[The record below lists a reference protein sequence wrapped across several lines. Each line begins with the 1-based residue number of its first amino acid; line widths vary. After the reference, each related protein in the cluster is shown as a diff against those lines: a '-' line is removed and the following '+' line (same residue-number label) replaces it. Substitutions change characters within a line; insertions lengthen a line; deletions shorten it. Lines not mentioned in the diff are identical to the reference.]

1 MSRTKKYVAGLY
13 CRLSKDD
20 GNSVESMSIWSQ
32 KVMLKQYAESNGI
45 AIYDYYV
52 DDGYS
57 GTNFERPSFKKMI
70 TDIENGKI
78 NCVITKDLSRL
89 GRNYLQ
95 SGAYI
100 EMYFPQK
107 NIRYIAITDGID
119 TLNSNQNDIMPF
131 KNILNEMYAK
141 DTSKKVKS
149 AIQSR
154 MREGTYIGSKAPF
167 GYLKD
172 PNNKRRLIIDEKTK
186 PIIEL
191 IYKLCLEGKGT
202 QLISQELMKRKI
214 PRPSAFVEN
223 AEKLYGL
230 TEENKYQWS
239 HRMVLN
245 VLRDPVYCGN
255 MARNKR
261 PTLSFKN
268 SKRMYIPKSDY
279 IYARNT
285 HEGIVSEEVWEQ
297 VQTMVDKRKCNN
309 KKGLYYDNIFQG
321 LVRCPKCGYA
331 LTPKT
336 DYRLKKKELIDFVHF
351 SCSTY
356 KKYGVN
362 ACSSHR
368 IEARDLY
375 NIVLEDIQYH
385 GSMALS
391 AKEDFVEKI
400 IEKIEV
406 EKIDEGKE
414 LSNKLELKKN
424 QLAEL
429 DRSYEQLYEDRLE
442 GNITERNF
450 NLMNVS
456 ISKKQD
462 KLIEEIKVLEGD
474 IEVSFETEDNYKKF
488 MNNISKYAKIKSLN
502 RYILN
507 QIIDKIYVYDK
518 EEIDGQISQKVEIHY
533 KFIGK
538 LNWPLRTTHQIFLKG
553 QAGLLGRE
561 MRIRK
566 SIYLDM

>member
-1 MSRTKKYVAGLY
+1 MGRTKKYVAGLY

-32 KVMLKQYAESNGI
+32 KVMLKQYAESNSI

-202 QLISQELMKRKI
+202 QLISQELMNRKI

-279 IYARNT
+279 IYAKDT
-285 HEGIVSEEVWEQ
+285 HEGIVSEEIWEQ

-462 KLIEEIKVLEGD
+462 KLIDEIKVLEGD

-488 MNNISKYAKIKSLN
+488 MDNISKYAKIKSLN

-538 LNWPLRTTHQIFLKG
+538 LN
-553 QAGLLGRE
+553 
-561 MRIRK
+561 
-566 SIYLDM
+566 

>member
-1 MSRTKKYVAGLY
+1 MGRTKKYVAGLY

-32 KVMLKQYAESNGI
+32 KVMLKQFAESNSI

-202 QLISQELMKRKI
+202 QLISQELMNRKI

-538 LNWPLRTTHQIFLKG
+538 LN
-553 QAGLLGRE
+553 
-561 MRIRK
+561 
-566 SIYLDM
+566 

>member
-32 KVMLKQYAESNGI
+32 KVMLKQFAESNSI

-70 TDIENGKI
+70 TDIENGRI

-285 HEGIVSEEVWEQ
+285 HEGIVSEEIWEQ

-336 DYRLKKKELIDFVHF
+336 DYRLKKKEPIDFVHF

-538 LNWPLRTTHQIFLKG
+538 LN
-553 QAGLLGRE
+553 
-561 MRIRK
+561 
-566 SIYLDM
+566 

>member
-32 KVMLKQYAESNGI
+32 KVMLKQYAESNSI

-202 QLISQELMKRKI
+202 QLISQELMNRKI

-279 IYARNT
+279 IYAKDT
-285 HEGIVSEEVWEQ
+285 HEGIVSEEIWEQ
-297 VQTMVDKRKCNN
+297 VQTMIDKRKCNN

-538 LNWPLRTTHQIFLKG
+538 LN
-553 QAGLLGRE
+553 
-561 MRIRK
+561 
-566 SIYLDM
+566 

>member
-32 KVMLKQYAESNGI
+32 KVMLKQFAESNSI

-172 PNNKRRLIIDEKTK
+172 PDNKRRLIIDEKTK

-279 IYARNT
+279 IYAKDT
-285 HEGIVSEEVWEQ
+285 HEGIGSEEIWEQ
-297 VQTMVDKRKCNN
+297 VQTMIDKRKCNN

-385 GSMALS
+385 GNMALS

-538 LNWPLRTTHQIFLKG
+538 LN
-553 QAGLLGRE
+553 
-561 MRIRK
+561 
-566 SIYLDM
+566 

>member
-1 MSRTKKYVAGLY
+1 MGRTKKYVAGLY

-32 KVMLKQYAESNGI
+32 KVMLKQYAENSKI

-57 GTNFERPSFKKMI
+57 GTNFERPAFKNMI
-70 TDIENGKI
+70 ADIENGKI

-167 GYLKD
+167 GFLKD
-172 PNNKRRLIIDEKTK
+172 PNNKHKLIIDEKTK

-191 IYKLCLEGKGT
+191 IYKLCLDGKGT
-202 QLISQELMKRKI
+202 QLISQELMDRKI

-230 TEENKYQWS
+230 TEENKYQWT
-239 HRMVLN
+239 HRMVLS

-268 SKRMYIPKSDY
+268 SKRLYIPKEDY
-279 IYARNT
+279 IRVKDT
-285 HEGIVSEEVWEQ
+285 HEGIISEEVWEQ
-297 VQTMVDKRKCNN
+297 VQVMIDKRKCNN
-309 KKGLYYDNIFQG
+309 KKGLNYDNIFQG

-331 LTPKT
+331 LTPKA
-336 DYRLKKKELIDFVHF
+336 DYRLKRNEVIDFVHYG
-351 SCSTY
+351 CSTY
-356 KKYGVN
+356 KKYGLK

-385 GSMALS
+385 GKMALS
-391 AKEDFVEKI
+391 AKKDFIEKI

-406 EKIDEGKE
+406 EKLDEGKE
-414 LSNKLELKKN
+414 LTNKLEVKKN

-429 DRSYEQLYEDRLE
+429 DRSYEKLYEDRLE

-450 NLMNVS
+450 NLMNVN

-474 IEVSFETEDNYKKF
+474 IEVSLETEDNYKKF
-488 MNNISKYAKIKSLN
+488 INNISKYAKIKTLN

-507 QIIDKIYVYDK
+507 QVIDKIYVYDK
-518 EEIDGQISQKVEIHY
+518 EEIDGKISQKVEIHY

-538 LNWPLRTTHQIFLKG
+538 LN
-553 QAGLLGRE
+553 
-561 MRIRK
+561 
-566 SIYLDM
+566 

>member
-32 KVMLKQYAESNGI
+32 KVMLKQYAESNSI

-268 SKRMYIPKSDY
+268 SKRMYIPKRDY
-279 IYARNT
+279 IYAKDT
-285 HEGIVSEEVWEQ
+285 HEGIVSEEIWEQ

-400 IEKIEV
+400 IKKIEV

-507 QIIDKIYVYDK
+507 QVIDKIYVYDK

-538 LNWPLRTTHQIFLKG
+538 LN
-553 QAGLLGRE
+553 
-561 MRIRK
+561 
-566 SIYLDM
+566 

>member
-32 KVMLKQYAESNGI
+32 KVMLKQFAESNSI

-172 PNNKRRLIIDEKTK
+172 PDNKRRLIIDEKTK

-255 MARNKR
+255 
-261 PTLSFKN
+261 
-268 SKRMYIPKSDY
+268 
-279 IYARNT
+279 
-285 HEGIVSEEVWEQ
+285 
-297 VQTMVDKRKCNN
+297 
-309 KKGLYYDNIFQG
+309 
-321 LVRCPKCGYA
+321 
-331 LTPKT
+331 
-336 DYRLKKKELIDFVHF
+336 
-351 SCSTY
+351 
-356 KKYGVN
+356 
-362 ACSSHR
+362 
-368 IEARDLY
+368 
-375 NIVLEDIQYH
+375 
-385 GSMALS
+385 MALS

-538 LNWPLRTTHQIFLKG
+538 LN
-553 QAGLLGRE
+553 
-561 MRIRK
+561 
-566 SIYLDM
+566 

>member
-32 KVMLKQYAESNGI
+32 KVMLKQFAESNSI

-172 PNNKRRLIIDEKTK
+172 PDNKRRLIIDEKTK

-279 IYARNT
+279 IYAKDT
-285 HEGIVSEEVWEQ
+285 HEGIVSEEIWEQ
-297 VQTMVDKRKCNN
+297 VQTMIDKRKCNN

-385 GSMALS
+385 GNMALS

-474 IEVSFETEDNYKKF
+474 IEVSFETEYNYKKF

-538 LNWPLRTTHQIFLKG
+538 LN
-553 QAGLLGRE
+553 
-561 MRIRK
+561 
-566 SIYLDM
+566 

>member
-1 MSRTKKYVAGLY
+1 MGRTKKYVAGLY

-32 KVMLKQYAESNGI
+32 KVMLKQYAESNSI

-172 PNNKRRLIIDEKTK
+172 PNNKRRLIIDEKTT

-538 LNWPLRTTHQIFLKG
+538 LN
-553 QAGLLGRE
+553 
-561 MRIRK
+561 
-566 SIYLDM
+566 

>member
-1 MSRTKKYVAGLY
+1 MGRTKKYVAGLY

-32 KVMLKQYAESNGI
+32 KVMLKQFAESNSI

-538 LNWPLRTTHQIFLKG
+538 LNWPLRTTHQT
-553 QAGLLGRE
+553 
-561 MRIRK
+561 
-566 SIYLDM
+566 

>member
-1 MSRTKKYVAGLY
+1 
-13 CRLSKDD
+13 
-20 GNSVESMSIWSQ
+20 
-32 KVMLKQYAESNGI
+32 MLKQFAESNSI

-279 IYARNT
+279 IYAKNT
-285 HEGIVSEEVWEQ
+285 HEGIVSEEIWEQ
-297 VQTMVDKRKCNN
+297 VQTMIDNRKCNN

-538 LNWPLRTTHQIFLKG
+538 LN
-553 QAGLLGRE
+553 
-561 MRIRK
+561 
-566 SIYLDM
+566 

>member
-1 MSRTKKYVAGLY
+1 LSRTKKYVAGLY

-32 KVMLKQYAESNGI
+32 KVMLKQFAESNSI

-202 QLISQELMKRKI
+202 QLISQELMRRKI

-279 IYARNT
+279 IYAKDT
-285 HEGIVSEEVWEQ
+285 HEGIVSEEIWEQ
-297 VQTMVDKRKCNN
+297 VQTMIDKRKCNN

-429 DRSYEQLYEDRLE
+429 DRSYEQLYEDRLD

-507 QIIDKIYVYDK
+507 QVIDKIYVYDK

-538 LNWPLRTTHQIFLKG
+538 LN
-553 QAGLLGRE
+553 
-561 MRIRK
+561 
-566 SIYLDM
+566 

>member
-1 MSRTKKYVAGLY
+1 MSRTKKYVAELY

-32 KVMLKQYAESNGI
+32 KVMLKQFAESNSI

-172 PNNKRRLIIDEKTK
+172 PDNKRRLIIDEKTK

-279 IYARNT
+279 IYAKDT
-285 HEGIVSEEVWEQ
+285 HEGIVSEEIWEQ
-297 VQTMVDKRKCNN
+297 VQTMIDKRKCNN

-321 LVRCPKCGYA
+321 LVRCPKYGYA

-385 GSMALS
+385 GNMALS

-538 LNWPLRTTHQIFLKG
+538 LN
-553 QAGLLGRE
+553 
-561 MRIRK
+561 
-566 SIYLDM
+566 

>member
-1 MSRTKKYVAGLY
+1 MGRTKKYVAGLY

-32 KVMLKQYAESNGI
+32 KVMLKQFAESNSI

-488 MNNISKYAKIKSLN
+488 MDNISKYAKIKSLN

-538 LNWPLRTTHQIFLKG
+538 LN
-553 QAGLLGRE
+553 
-561 MRIRK
+561 
-566 SIYLDM
+566 

>member
-32 KVMLKQYAESNGI
+32 KVMLKQFAESNSI

-279 IYARNT
+279 IYAKDT
-285 HEGIVSEEVWEQ
+285 HEGIVSEEIWEQ
-297 VQTMVDKRKCNN
+297 VQTMIDKRKCNN

-391 AKEDFVEKI
+391 AKEEFVEKI

-488 MNNISKYAKIKSLN
+488 MDNISKYAKIKSLN

-538 LNWPLRTTHQIFLKG
+538 LN
-553 QAGLLGRE
+553 
-561 MRIRK
+561 
-566 SIYLDM
+566 

>member
-32 KVMLKQYAESNGI
+32 KVMLKQFAESNSI

-172 PNNKRRLIIDEKTK
+172 PDNKRRLIIDEKTK

-279 IYARNT
+279 IYAKDT
-285 HEGIVSEEVWEQ
+285 HEGIVSEEIWEQ
-297 VQTMVDKRKCNN
+297 VQTMIDKRKCNN

-321 LVRCPKCGYA
+321 LVRCPICGYA

-385 GSMALS
+385 GNMALS

-538 LNWPLRTTHQIFLKG
+538 LN
-553 QAGLLGRE
+553 
-561 MRIRK
+561 
-566 SIYLDM
+566 

>member
-107 NIRYIAITDGID
+107 NIRYIAVTDGID
-119 TLNSNQNDIMPF
+119 TLNSSQNDIMPF

-268 SKRMYIPKSDY
+268 SKRLYIPKSDY

-285 HEGIVSEEVWEQ
+285 HEGIVSEEIWEQ
-297 VQTMVDKRKCNN
+297 VQTMVDKSKCNN

-385 GSMALS
+385 GNMALS
-391 AKEDFVEKI
+391 SKEDFVEKI
-400 IEKIEV
+400 LEKIEV

-488 MNNISKYAKIKSLN
+488 MDNISKYAKIKSLN

-538 LNWPLRTTHQIFLKG
+538 LN
-553 QAGLLGRE
+553 
-561 MRIRK
+561 
-566 SIYLDM
+566 

>member
-32 KVMLKQYAESNGI
+32 KVMLKQFAESNSI

-172 PNNKRRLIIDEKTK
+172 PDNKRRLIIDEKTK

-279 IYARNT
+279 IYAKDT
-285 HEGIVSEEVWEQ
+285 HEGIVSEEIWEQ
-297 VQTMVDKRKCNN
+297 VQTMIDKRKCNN

-331 LTPKT
+331 LTLKT

-385 GSMALS
+385 GNMALS

-488 MNNISKYAKIKSLN
+488 MNNISKYAKIKSIN

-538 LNWPLRTTHQIFLKG
+538 LNWPLQTTHQTL
-553 QAGLLGRE
+553 
-561 MRIRK
+561 
-566 SIYLDM
+566 

>member
-13 CRLSKDD
+13 RRLSKDD

-32 KVMLKQYAESNGI
+32 KVMLKQFAESNSI

-172 PNNKRRLIIDEKTK
+172 PDNKRRLIIDEKTK

-279 IYARNT
+279 IYAKDT
-285 HEGIVSEEVWEQ
+285 HEGIVSEEIWEQ
-297 VQTMVDKRKCNN
+297 VQTMIDKRKCNN

-488 MNNISKYAKIKSLN
+488 MNNISKYAKIKSIN

-538 LNWPLRTTHQIFLKG
+538 LN
-553 QAGLLGRE
+553 
-561 MRIRK
+561 
-566 SIYLDM
+566 

>member
-1 MSRTKKYVAGLY
+1 MGRTKKYVAGLY

-32 KVMLKQYAESNGI
+32 KVMLKQYAESNSI

-268 SKRMYIPKSDY
+268 SKRLYIPKSDY

-488 MNNISKYAKIKSLN
+488 MDNISKYAKIKSLN

-507 QIIDKIYVYDK
+507 QIIDKIYVYNK

-538 LNWPLRTTHQIFLKG
+538 LN
-553 QAGLLGRE
+553 
-561 MRIRK
+561 
-566 SIYLDM
+566 

>member
-1 MSRTKKYVAGLY
+1 MGRTKKYVAGLY

-32 KVMLKQYAESNGI
+32 KVMLKQYAESNSI

-52 DDGYS
+52 DDGFS

-268 SKRMYIPKSDY
+268 SKRLYIPKSDY
-279 IYARNT
+279 IYAKNT
-285 HEGIVSEEVWEQ
+285 HEGIVSEEIWEQ

-507 QIIDKIYVYDK
+507 QIIDKIYVFDK

-538 LNWPLRTTHQIFLKG
+538 LNWPLRTTHQT
-553 QAGLLGRE
+553 
-561 MRIRK
+561 
-566 SIYLDM
+566 

>member
-1 MSRTKKYVAGLY
+1 LSRTKKYVAGLY
-13 CRLSKDD
+13 RRLSKDD

-32 KVMLKQYAESNGI
+32 KVMLKQFAESNSI

-172 PNNKRRLIIDEKTK
+172 PDNKRRLIIDEKTK

-279 IYARNT
+279 IYAKDT
-285 HEGIVSEEVWEQ
+285 HEGIVSEEIWEQ
-297 VQTMVDKRKCNN
+297 VQTMIDKRKCNN

-385 GSMALS
+385 GNMALS

-488 MNNISKYAKIKSLN
+488 MNNISKYAKIKSIN

-538 LNWPLRTTHQIFLKG
+538 LN
-553 QAGLLGRE
+553 
-561 MRIRK
+561 
-566 SIYLDM
+566 

>member
-32 KVMLKQYAESNGI
+32 KVMLKQYAESNNI

-279 IYARNT
+279 IYAKDT
-285 HEGIVSEEVWEQ
+285 HEGIVSEEIWEQ
-297 VQTMVDKRKCNN
+297 VQTMIDKRKCNN

-488 MNNISKYAKIKSLN
+488 MDNISKYAKIKSLN

-538 LNWPLRTTHQIFLKG
+538 LN
-553 QAGLLGRE
+553 
-561 MRIRK
+561 
-566 SIYLDM
+566 

>member
-32 KVMLKQYAESNGI
+32 KVMLKQFAESNSI

-172 PNNKRRLIIDEKTK
+172 PDNKRRLIIDEKTK

-279 IYARNT
+279 IYAKDT
-285 HEGIVSEEVWEQ
+285 HEGIVSEEIWEQ
-297 VQTMVDKRKCNN
+297 VQTMIDKRKCNN

-385 GSMALS
+385 GNMALS

-442 GNITERNF
+442 GNITETNF

-538 LNWPLRTTHQIFLKG
+538 LN
-553 QAGLLGRE
+553 
-561 MRIRK
+561 
-566 SIYLDM
+566 

>member
-279 IYARNT
+279 IYAKDT
-285 HEGIVSEEVWEQ
+285 HEGIVSEEIWEQ
-297 VQTMVDKRKCNN
+297 VQTMIDKRKCNN

-385 GSMALS
+385 GNMALS

-414 LSNKLELKKN
+414 LFNKLELKKN

-488 MNNISKYAKIKSLN
+488 MDNISKYAKIKSLN

-538 LNWPLRTTHQIFLKG
+538 LNWPLRTTHQT
-553 QAGLLGRE
+553 
-561 MRIRK
+561 
-566 SIYLDM
+566 

>member
-32 KVMLKQYAESNGI
+32 KVMLKQFAESNSI

-89 GRNYLQ
+89 GRNCLQ

-131 KNILNEMYAK
+131 KNILNEMYVK

-172 PNNKRRLIIDEKTK
+172 PDNKRRLIIDEKTK

-279 IYARNT
+279 IYAKDT
-285 HEGIVSEEVWEQ
+285 HEGIVSEEIWEQ
-297 VQTMVDKRKCNN
+297 VQTMIDKRKCNN

-331 LTPKT
+331 LTLKT

-385 GSMALS
+385 GNMALS

-488 MNNISKYAKIKSLN
+488 MNNISKYAKIKSIN

-538 LNWPLRTTHQIFLKG
+538 LN
-553 QAGLLGRE
+553 
-561 MRIRK
+561 
-566 SIYLDM
+566 

>member
-32 KVMLKQYAESNGI
+32 KVMLKQYAESNSI

-268 SKRMYIPKSDY
+268 SKRLYIPKSDY
-279 IYARNT
+279 IYAKDT

-297 VQTMVDKRKCNN
+297 VQTMIDKRKCNN

-507 QIIDKIYVYDK
+507 QVIDKIYVYDK

-538 LNWPLRTTHQIFLKG
+538 LN
-553 QAGLLGRE
+553 
-561 MRIRK
+561 
-566 SIYLDM
+566 

>member
-32 KVMLKQYAESNGI
+32 KVMLKQYAESNSI

-279 IYARNT
+279 IYAKDT
-285 HEGIVSEEVWEQ
+285 HEGIVSEEIWEQ
-297 VQTMVDKRKCNN
+297 VQTMIDKRKCNN

-429 DRSYEQLYEDRLE
+429 HRSYEQLYEDRLE

-456 ISKKQD
+456 ISKKQE

-488 MNNISKYAKIKSLN
+488 MDNISKYAKIKSLN

-538 LNWPLRTTHQIFLKG
+538 LN
-553 QAGLLGRE
+553 
-561 MRIRK
+561 
-566 SIYLDM
+566 

>member
-13 CRLSKDD
+13 RRLSKDD

-32 KVMLKQYAESNGI
+32 KVMLKQFAESNSI

-172 PNNKRRLIIDEKTK
+172 PDNKRRLIIDEKTK

-279 IYARNT
+279 IYAKDT
-285 HEGIVSEEVWEQ
+285 HEGIVSEEIWEQ
-297 VQTMVDKRKCNN
+297 VQTMIDKRKCNN

-385 GSMALS
+385 GNMALS

-488 MNNISKYAKIKSLN
+488 MNNISKYAKIKSIN

-538 LNWPLRTTHQIFLKG
+538 LNWPLQTTHQTL
-553 QAGLLGRE
+553 
-561 MRIRK
+561 
-566 SIYLDM
+566 

>member
-32 KVMLKQYAESNGI
+32 KVMLKQFAESNSI

-172 PNNKRRLIIDEKTK
+172 PDNKRRLIIDEKTK

-268 SKRMYIPKSDY
+268 AKRMYIPKSDY
-279 IYARNT
+279 IYAKDT
-285 HEGIVSEEVWEQ
+285 HEGIVSEEIWEQ
-297 VQTMVDKRKCNN
+297 VQTMIDKRKCNN

-385 GSMALS
+385 GNMALS

-538 LNWPLRTTHQIFLKG
+538 LN
-553 QAGLLGRE
+553 
-561 MRIRK
+561 
-566 SIYLDM
+566 

>member
-202 QLISQELMKRKI
+202 QLISQELMRRKI

-268 SKRMYIPKSDY
+268 SKRLYIPKSDY
-279 IYARNT
+279 ICAKNT
-285 HEGIVSEEVWEQ
+285 HEGIVSEEIWEQ
-297 VQTMVDKRKCNN
+297 VQTMIDKRKCNN

-385 GSMALS
+385 GNMALS

-488 MNNISKYAKIKSLN
+488 MDNISKYAKIKSLN

-538 LNWPLRTTHQIFLKG
+538 LN
-553 QAGLLGRE
+553 
-561 MRIRK
+561 
-566 SIYLDM
+566 

>member
-32 KVMLKQYAESNGI
+32 KVMLKQFAESNNI

-78 NCVITKDLSRL
+78 DCVITKDLSRL

-279 IYARNT
+279 IYAKDT
-285 HEGIVSEEVWEQ
+285 HEGIVSEEIWEQ
-297 VQTMVDKRKCNN
+297 VQTMIDKRKCNN

-538 LNWPLRTTHQIFLKG
+538 LN
-553 QAGLLGRE
+553 
-561 MRIRK
+561 
-566 SIYLDM
+566 